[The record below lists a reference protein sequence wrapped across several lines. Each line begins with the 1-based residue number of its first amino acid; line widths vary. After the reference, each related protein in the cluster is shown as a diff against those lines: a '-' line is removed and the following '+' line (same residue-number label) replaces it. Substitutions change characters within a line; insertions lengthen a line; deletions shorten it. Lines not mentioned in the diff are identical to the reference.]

1 VNAGSDINLC
11 NGSSVQLSA
20 TGAVS
25 YLWNTQTNLSDSTIA
40 NPIVNPTTQ
49 TQFWVTGEDANG
61 CKKTDTLSVLI
72 SISPNS
78 VMSNSSANDTLYLNL
93 PNGNCNDTAT
103 SYIMVF
109 LTNGINEDIYSQLE
123 KEIVLY
129 PNPANNYFTINSNV
143 SINETIQF
151 MIVDL
156 LGNRLV
162 TEMGSYNQF
171 VNQKINIDFLSNG
184 IYFVQLSIG
193 NNMVTKKLSVTH

>member
-1 VNAGSDINLC
+1 
-11 NGSSVQLSA
+11 
-20 TGAVS
+20 
-25 YLWNTQTNLSDSTIA
+25 
-40 NPIVNPTTQ
+40 
-49 TQFWVTGEDANG
+49 TGEDANG

-93 PNGNCNDTAT
+93 PNGGDIQFFSVGTTNALSFSWTFGDGGVSSQPNPIYTYTTPGYFQVNLITTNGNCNDTAT